1 MSNTKIY
8 KKTRIIENI
17 KLLEFSSKNFKNN
30 FKKIIIIIFYKI
42 KNYFKLI
49 LYYLGV

>member
-1 MSNTKIY
+1 M
-8 KKTRIIENI
+8 ENI

-30 FKKIIIIIFYKI
+30 FKEISLIIFYKI
-42 KNYFKLI
+42 KNYSKLI